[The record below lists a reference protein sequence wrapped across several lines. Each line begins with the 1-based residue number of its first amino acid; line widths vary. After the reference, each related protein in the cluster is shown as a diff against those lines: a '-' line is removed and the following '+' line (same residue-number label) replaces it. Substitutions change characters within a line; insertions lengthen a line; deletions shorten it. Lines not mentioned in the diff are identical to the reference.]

1 VFSLLKSKSEAEKQR
16 MKKRRILIVDDDDAS
31 RAALRKSLRALNH
44 DVAIASSRREA
55 LARKDFNEFDLV
67 ISDLVDDA
75 ETEIAPDIE
84 THHDIAAPAPS
95 LDGFTSQGIVKSFKI
110 DVGTGNYLRRSYDS
124 KELRLI
130 VEKILA
136 CHLERNENLMKLSL
150 TREKI
155 EFELPSDIALM
166 SGVLQYLI
174 ERVSRLG
181 VIKPEQSNLFVA
193 LDEAFVNAVKHGNR
207 YDHTKFV
214 RISAELSADEARF
227 TVEDEGEGFNV
238 ADVPDPCDP
247 QNLFKTS
254 GRGVLLICN
263 IMDEVQ
269 YNARGNQLTMVKR
282 SNEGL
287 LQTKTFDPPAHTAN
301 AKQPAD

>member
-1 VFSLLKSKSEAEKQR
+1 

-31 RAALRKSLRALNH
+31 RAALRKALRALSH

-55 LARKDFNEFDLV
+55 LARKDFQEFDLV

-75 ETEIAPDIE
+75 EIAPDTE
-84 THHDIAAPAPS
+84 TNHYIAAPAPS
-95 LDGFTSQGIVKSFKI
+95 ANEFASQGIVKSFKI
-110 DVGTGNYLRRSYDS
+110 DVGTGNYLRVPYDS
-124 KELRLI
+124 KELRII
-130 VEKILA
+130 VEKTLA
-136 CHLERNENLMKLSL
+136 CHLGHNENLMKLSL

-214 RISAELSADEARF
+214 RISADLSADEARF
-227 TVEDEGEGFNV
+227 TVEDEGKGFNV

-287 LQTKTFDPPAHTAN
+287 LQTKTFDSPAHTAN
-301 AKQPAD
+301 TKQPAD